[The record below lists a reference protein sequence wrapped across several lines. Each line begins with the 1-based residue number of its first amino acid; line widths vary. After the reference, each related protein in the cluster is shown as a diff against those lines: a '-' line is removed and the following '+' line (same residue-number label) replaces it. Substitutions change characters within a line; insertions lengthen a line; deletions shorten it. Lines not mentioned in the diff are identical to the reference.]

1 MIALQNR
8 PILPPAKVDISL
20 LLKPQDEDDAPR
32 NPTSYYSSRTGFSVP
47 PPLPAA
53 PVLTTGPP
61 AVGPSLIK
69 TGPGLPAK
77 RLQPAHTA
85 ESPAK
90 KQSKWSPEEDAL
102 IIELR
107 GSGMKWEDISKRL
120 PGRSAISCRLHYQN
134 YLERRSEWD
143 EDKKNK
149 LARLYERFKAEM
161 WSKVAEEM
169 AIPWRAAEAMHWQ
182 LGEQEMARRAGVVPF
197 SLSSAAIDPPTTRT
211 RRASTSL
218 ARPRK
223 SSTSRAI
230 PGHLPGLPT
239 QLPSLDELAA
249 GVPAYAPP
257 APPPP
262 REFYGLARPSDMG
275 IVPPPHAVPSG
286 PPGLMGPHM
295 GMPPRTL
302 P

>member
-20 LLKPQDEDDAPR
+20 LLKPQDEEETSFPPR
-32 NPTSYYSSRTGFSVP
+32 TIG
-47 PPLPAA
+47 PPLGMGMMMPGPAA
-53 PVLTTGPP
+53 MTAMAMPPLSKAGSTGAP
-61 AVGPSLIK
+61 
-69 TGPGLPAK
+69 K
-77 RLQPAHTA
+77 RLQPSHTA

-90 KQSKWSPEEDAL
+90 KQSKWSPDEDAL

-223 SSTSRAI
+223 GSHSRAI
-230 PGHLPGLPT
+230 PGIPGHPP
-239 QLPSLDELAA
+239 QLPSLEELTA

-257 APPPP
+257 PP
-262 REFYGLARPSDMG
+262 RDFYGREMGLPPS
-275 IVPPPHAVPSG
+275 
-286 PPGLMGPHM
+286 LMGPHL
-295 GMPPRTL
+295 GLPPRTM

>member
-20 LLKPQDEDDAPR
+20 LLKPQDEEEAPGIH
-32 NPTSYYSSRTGFSVP
+32 PTPLYPPRTGFSIP

-53 PVLTTGPP
+53 PILTTAPPILTGPP
-61 AVGPSLIK
+61 AVAPSLIK
-69 TGPGLPAK
+69 SAPGLPAK

-197 SLSSAAIDPPTTRT
+197 SLSSTAIDPPTTRT

-230 PGHLPGLPT
+230 PGHLPGLPP
-239 QLPSLDELAA
+239 QLPSLEELTA

-262 REFYGLARPSDMG
+262 REFYGLGRPPDMG
-275 IVPPPHAVPSG
+275 IP
-286 PPGLMGPHM
+286 PPGLMGPGPHM